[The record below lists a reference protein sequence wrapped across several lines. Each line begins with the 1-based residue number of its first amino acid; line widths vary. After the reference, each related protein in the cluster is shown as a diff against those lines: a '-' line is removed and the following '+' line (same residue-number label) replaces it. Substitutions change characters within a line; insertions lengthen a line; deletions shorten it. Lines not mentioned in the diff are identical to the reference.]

1 MDAKYLRFLKLSLQ
15 VEHNHLIII
24 VFFVLLITMAA
35 KYLKRRQN
43 AVVNCSVRHCDLYI
57 PEF

>member
-15 VEHNHLIII
+15 MDHKQLIII
-24 VFFVLLITMAA
+24 VFFVILITMEA
-35 KYLKRRQN
+35 KYLKGRQN